1 MSEPQHTEN
10 VPDAVTGS
18 GSNAQ
23 TDGQPTVGV
32 SQQPAATP
40 SSDPGKEPIIV
51 GVTPG
56 QCEEVVTEA
65 AKLAQRLQST
75 LICAY
80 VEPLQRGVFEGA
92 GGTMLA
98 VPVDAEAVPEPTPF
112 PATLKQRLMELA
124 EPYAVECAFSRPVGE
139 ISIALGELG
148 ESTGAHAIVVGTRR
162 PGVRAGIAE
171 FFAGS
176 VAAHL
181 THRQPR
187 PVVVVPVSPAD
198 AHEALPWDEE

>member
-1 MSEPQHTEN
+1 MDDAWDPRADASSDAPEDERADAVPSVEASSAPA
-10 VPDAVTGS
+10 PDAG
-18 GSNAQ
+18 
-23 TDGQPTVGV
+23 P
-32 SQQPAATP
+32 
-40 SSDPGKEPIIV
+40 EPIVV

-65 AKLAQRLQST
+65 ARLAERMNAT

-98 VPVDAEAVPEPTPF
+98 VPVDTETAPEPTPF
-112 PATLKQRLMELA
+112 PEALKERVLELA
-124 EPYAVECAFSRPVGE
+124 QPYAIECAFARPVGE

-148 ESTGAHAIVVGTRR
+148 ENSGAHTIVVGTRR

-187 PVVVVPVSPAD
+187 PVLVVPVSPA
-198 AHEALPWDEE
+198 ATHEELPWDEE

>member
-1 MSEPQHTEN
+1 MDDAQDRQPDASSSAPADGEAEAAPSAEPTSIP
-10 VPDAVTGS
+10 VPDS
-18 GSNAQ
+18 G
-23 TDGQPTVGV
+23 P
-32 SQQPAATP
+32 
-40 SSDPGKEPIIV
+40 EPIVV

-65 AKLAQRLQST
+65 ARLAERMDAT

-98 VPVDAEAVPEPTPF
+98 VPVDTETAPEPTPF
-112 PATLKQRLMELA
+112 PEALQERVLELA
-124 EPYAVECAFSRPVGE
+124 NPYAIECTFARPVGE

-148 ESTGAHAIVVGTRR
+148 EATGAHTIVVGTRR

-176 VAAHL
+176 VGAHL

-187 PVVVVPVSPAD
+187 PVLVVPVSPA
-198 AHEALPWDEE
+198 ASHEELPWDEE